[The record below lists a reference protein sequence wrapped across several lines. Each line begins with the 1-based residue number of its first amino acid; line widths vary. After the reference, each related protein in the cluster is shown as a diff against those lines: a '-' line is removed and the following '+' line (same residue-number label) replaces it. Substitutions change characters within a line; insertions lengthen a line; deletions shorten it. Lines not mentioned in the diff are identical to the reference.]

1 MEKMVEEW
9 SDMEFTITLYGKN
22 TSSIIC
28 YFSNPYSFLSD
39 RYPRQILIRHNFFRP
54 GETGTYT
61 LSSVDSIQVLLDD
74 HIVKTQTMRGSPHIK
89 PFEEQIGKWEV

>member
-1 MEKMVEEW
+1 MV
-9 SDMEFTITLYGKN
+9 SL
-22 TSSIIC
+22 
-28 YFSNPYSFLSD
+28 
-39 RYPRQILIRHNFFRP
+39 

-89 PFEEQIGKWEV
+89 PFEEQIGKWEVKFSLKDESCQLKIPIIILESITHLKFNVLL